1 MSRTP
6 TPHHDNCTLITDSTG
21 KGPLVSK
28 CKCFSTWDHFKY
40 LVHHGQNKML
50 STQITLYGYSLFT
63 ISPVL
68 SLPTAVVLLLPPP
81 RMIMSSSP
89 STTTAACS
97 DLSWLKRNL
106 FFELWWCNNCFE
118 LHNFILKASL
128 SDVFVMKANN
138 FTSKYGSPPSRP
150 DLSSTIY
157 TMSCS
162 FCPHHRTPQGCHWSQ
177 KGSDSVSLWQQLQC
191 DEEQDESLP
200 VEGKGGI
207 LQLVFAGKTSTSV
220 LIPRPPDIIRPAQ
233 WKI

>member
-1 MSRTP
+1 MVKTRCYQLRSHYMATHSSQFPQSCLSPLQWCCSCRHQEWLCP
-6 TPHHDNCTLITDSTG
+6 PHRPRP
-21 KGPLVSK
+21 PLRVQ
-28 CKCFSTWDHFKY
+28 T
-40 LVHHGQNKML
+40 
-50 STQITLYGYSLFT
+50 SLGWKE
-63 ISPVL
+63 I
-68 SLPTAVVLLLPPP
+68 
-81 RMIMSSSP
+81 
-89 STTTAACS
+89 C
-97 DLSWLKRNL
+97 

-118 LHNFILKASL
+118 LHNIILKASL

-220 LIPRPPDIIRPAQ
+220 LIPRPPVIIRPAQ

>member
-1 MSRTP
+1 MVKTRCNQ
-6 TPHHDNCTLITDSTG
+6 H
-21 KGPLVSK
+21 
-28 CKCFSTWDHFKY
+28 
-40 LVHHGQNKML
+40 
-50 STQITLYGYSLFT
+50 ITLYGYSLFT

-97 DLSWLKRNL
+97 DLSWLKRNM

-157 TMSCS
+157 TMSWCI
-162 FCPHHRTPQGCHWSQ
+162 PHRTPQGCCWSQ
-177 KGSDSVSLWQQLQC
+177 RGRGQFSLWQQLQW
-191 DEEQDESLP
+191 DEEQGKSLP
-200 VEGKGGI
+200 GEGKGGI
-207 LQLVFAGKTSTSV
+207 MQLPFAGKTSTSV
-220 LIPRPPDIIRPAQ
+220 LAPCPPVIITPAQ

>member
-1 MSRTP
+1 MVTHSSQSPQSCCWGRHQEWLCP
-6 TPHHDNCTLITDSTG
+6 PCRPRP
-21 KGPLVSK
+21 PLRVQ
-28 CKCFSTWDHFKY
+28 T
-40 LVHHGQNKML
+40 
-50 STQITLYGYSLFT
+50 SLGWKE
-63 ISPVL
+63 I
-68 SLPTAVVLLLPPP
+68 
-81 RMIMSSSP
+81 
-89 STTTAACS
+89 C
-97 DLSWLKRNL
+97 

-118 LHNFILKASL
+118 LHNIILKASL